1 MVVLKKNKIALGV
14 VAALASSFV
23 MTASAEDPE
32 RLLVTTASGF
42 KQTVED
48 APASVS
54 VVTREQLETKS
65 YRDVTDALKDV
76 PGVLVT
82 GSGSSSDISIR
93 GMDPKYTMILVDGKR
108 VASRETRPNSDNS
121 GIEQGWLPP
130 LPAIERIEVVR
141 GPMSSLYGSDA
152 MGGVINIITRKAQK
166 EWNFSLRGDTT
177 LTERKNEGNTGQG
190 SFYAAGPLIDNVL
203 GLKLQ
208 GQYSHRGEDRRVDG
222 YNRQITASG
231 GGTLSW
237 TPDEKNTVE
246 FEFKKDNQHRDSRV
260 GYSKSAELVK
270 GKKPQSSFTDYELTH
285 YALTHDGIYDFGT
298 MNTYVQR
305 DESRNPSRKMDY
317 DDTTV
322 RNQTVFMF
330 GDHMLSVGGQYRY
343 EELKDE
349 GNKLKGNNK
358 LDRYSWALFAEDEWT
373 LTNDFAL
380 TAGLRMDKD
389 ENFGTHWTPRVYGVW
404 HLADEWTLKGGV
416 STGYRSPDLRQATAT
431 WGQATGGGRYDAVI
445 YGNPDLKP
453 EKSVTEEIGIIWD
466 NRDNLT
472 ASLTIYNTDFKD
484 KITEVRRC
492 DSRSDKAPGMR
503 DCTLADGVGNSGDPY
518 DFVSDRTN
526 VDKANMRGVEVT
538 ANWIISPE
546 WNLAANYTFTD
557 TEQKSGDFKG
567 KPLNKQPRHMAN
579 ATLNWETTPEMETWA
594 RINFRGKTSEYL
606 SRTSMSKS
614 TPSYAF
620 VDVGTS
626 YSLTKQLN
634 LIGGVYNV
642 FDRRIERDNYGS
654 TLEGRRYNIGLNY
667 NF

>member
-1 MVVLKKNKIALGV
+1 MVVLNKNKIALGV
-14 VAALASSFV
+14 VAAIASSFV
-23 MTASAEDPE
+23 MTASAENVE
-32 RLLVTTASGF
+32 KLLVTTASGF

-82 GSGSSSDISIR
+82 GGGSSSDISIR
-93 GMDPKYTMILVDGKR
+93 GMDAKYTMILVDGKR

-166 EWNFSLRGDTT
+166 EWNVSLRADST
-177 LTERKNEGNTGQG
+177 LTERQNSGNTEQG
-190 SFYAAGPLIDNVL
+190 SFYAAGPLVDNL
-203 GLKLQ
+203 LSLKVQ
-208 GQYSHRGEDRRVDG
+208 GQYSHRSEDKFANG

-237 TPDEKNTVE
+237 TPDDKNTID
-246 FEFKKDNQHRDSRV
+246 FEFKKDSQHRDARWEYSASERSRK
-260 GYSKSAELVK
+260 SKSSDFSK
-270 GKKPQSSFTDYELTH
+270 YELTQ
-285 YALTHDGIYDFGT
+285 YALTHDGVYDFGT

-305 DESRNPSRKMDY
+305 DENNNPSRKMEY
-317 DDTTV
+317 NDTTV
-322 RNQTVFMF
+322 RNQTVFML
-330 GDHMLSVGGQYRY
+330 DAHTLSVGAQYRF
-343 EELKDE
+343 EELKDNNNRLDN
-349 GNKLKGNNK
+349 GNK
-358 LDRYSWALFAEDEWT
+358 LDRYSWALFAEDEWA

-380 TAGLRMDKD
+380 TGGLRMDKD
-389 ENFGTHWTPRVYGVW
+389 ENYGTHWTPRVYGVW
-404 HLADEWTLKGGV
+404 HMADEWTLKGGV
-416 STGYRSPDLRQATAT
+416 STGYRSPDLRQATKT
-431 WGQATGGGRYDAVI
+431 WGQATGGSGGNAVI

-472 ASLTIYNTDFKD
+472 ASITIYNTDFKD
-484 KITEVRRC
+484 KITERRIC
-492 DSRSDKAPGMR
+492 DDKGVLPT
-503 DCTLADGVGNSGDPY
+503 CTKEQGYGHQY
-518 DFVSDRTN
+518 DFISTREN
-526 VDKANMRGVEVT
+526 VDKANMRGIEVT
-538 ANWIISPE
+538 GNWTISPA

-557 TEQKSGDFKG
+557 SEQKSGAFSG

-594 RINFRGKTSEYL
+594 RINFRGKTSDYL
-606 SRTSMSKS
+606 SRTSMATG

-620 VDVGTS
+620 VDIGTS

-634 LIGGVYNV
+634 VIGGVYNV
-642 FDRRIERDNYGS
+642 FDRRINYENFNT

>member
-82 GSGSSSDISIR
+82 GGGSSSDISIR

-492 DSRSDKAPGMR
+492 DSRSDKAPGMC

>member
-82 GSGSSSDISIR
+82 GGGSSSDISIR
-93 GMDPKYTMILVDGKR
+93 GMDPKYTMILIDGKR

-260 GYSKSAELVK
+260 GYSKSAELVR

-298 MNTYVQR
+298 MNTYIQR

-445 YGNPDLKP
+445 FGNPDLKP

-484 KITEVRRC
+484 KIMERRVC
-492 DSRSDKAPGMR
+492 DIDSPKKCEASDGF
-503 DCTLADGVGNSGDPY
+503 GHVY
-518 DFVSDRTN
+518 DFVSKREN

-594 RINFRGKTSEYL
+594 RINFRGKTSDYL

-620 VDVGTS
+620 VDIGTS

-634 LIGGVYNV
+634 LIGGVYNI

>member
-82 GSGSSSDISIR
+82 GGGSSSDISIR

-270 GKKPQSSFTDYELTH
+270 GKAPQSSFTDYELTH
-285 YALTHDGIYDFGT
+285 YALTHDGVYDFGT

-431 WGQATGGGRYDAVI
+431 WGQVTGGGRLDGVI
-445 YGNPDLKP
+445 FGNPDLKP

-484 KITEVRRC
+484 KIMEKRVC
-492 DSRSDKAPGMR
+492 DKDSSKP
-503 DCTLADGVGNSGDPY
+503 CTADNGFGHVY
-518 DFVSDRTN
+518 DFVSKREN

-594 RINFRGKTSEYL
+594 RINFRGKTSDYL
-606 SRTSMSKS
+606 SRTSMAKS

>member
-82 GSGSSSDISIR
+82 GGGSSSDISIR

-152 MGGVINIITRKAQK
+152 MGGVINIITRKVQK

>member
-23 MTASAEDPE
+23 MTASSEDPE

-82 GSGSSSDISIR
+82 GGGSSSDISIR

-270 GKKPQSSFTDYELTH
+270 GKAPQSSFTDYELTH
-285 YALTHDGIYDFGT
+285 YALTHDGVYDFGT

-431 WGQATGGGRYDAVI
+431 WGQGTGGGRYDAVI

-594 RINFRGKTSEYL
+594 RINFRGKTSDYL

>member
-82 GSGSSSDISIR
+82 GGGSSSDISIR

-260 GYSKSAELVK
+260 GYSKSAELVR

-317 DDTTV
+317 DDTTI

-416 STGYRSPDLRQATAT
+416 STGYRSPDLRQATAS

-445 YGNPDLKP
+445 FGNPDLKP

-484 KITEVRRC
+484 KIMEKRVC
-492 DSRSDKAPGMR
+492 DIDSPKKCEASDGF
-503 DCTLADGVGNSGDPY
+503 GHIY
-518 DFVSDRTN
+518 DFVSKREN

>member
-1 MVVLKKNKIALGV
+1 MVVLNKNKIALGV
-14 VAALASSFV
+14 VAAIASSFV
-23 MTASAEDPE
+23 MTATAENVE
-32 RLLVTTASGF
+32 KLLVTTASGF

-82 GSGSSSDISIR
+82 GGGSSSDISIR
-93 GMDPKYTMILVDGKR
+93 GMDAKYTMILVDGKR
-108 VASRETRPNSDNS
+108 VASRETRPNSDNA

-166 EWNFSLRGDTT
+166 EWNFSLRADTT

-190 SFYAAGPLIDNVL
+190 SFYAAGPLVENLL
-203 GLKLQ
+203 GLKVQ
-208 GQYSHRGEDRRVDG
+208 GQYSHRGEDKRISG
-222 YNRQITASG
+222 FNRQIMTSG

-237 TPDEKNTVE
+237 TPDEQNTVE

-260 GYSKSAELVK
+260 WYSKSAEPSR
-270 GKKPQSSFTDYELTH
+270 GKPAESSFTDYELTH
-285 YALTHDGIYDFGT
+285 YALTHDGVYEFGT

-322 RNQTVFMF
+322 RNQTVLTL
-330 GDHMLSVGGQYRY
+330 GDHTLSVGGQYRY

-349 GNKLKGNNK
+349 GNHLEGNK
-358 LDRYSWALFAEDEWT
+358 LDRYSWALFAEDEWAM
-373 LTNDFAL
+373 TNDFAL
-380 TAGLRMDKD
+380 TGGLRMDKD

-404 HLADEWTLKGGV
+404 HMADEWTLKGGV
-416 STGYRSPDLRQATAT
+416 STGYRSPDLRQATST
-431 WGQATGGGRYDAVI
+431 WGQVTGGGRLDGVI
-445 YGNPDLKP
+445 FGNANLKP
-453 EKSVTEEIGIIWD
+453 EKSVTEEVSLIWD
-466 NRDNLT
+466 NRDNLN
-472 ASLTIYNTDFKD
+472 ASITVYNTDFKD
-484 KITEVRRC
+484 KIMEKRVC
-492 DSRSDKAPGMR
+492 DKDSSRPCEASDGF
-503 DCTLADGVGNSGDPY
+503 GHVY
-518 DFVSDRTN
+518 DFVSSREN

-538 ANWIISPE
+538 GNWIISPE

-594 RINFRGKTSEYL
+594 RINFRGKTSNYL
-606 SRTSMSKS
+606 ARTDMAKG

-620 VDVGTS
+620 VDIGTS

-634 LIGGVYNV
+634 VIGGVYNV
-642 FDRRIERDNYGS
+642 FDRRIERGDNFDS

>member
-82 GSGSSSDISIR
+82 GGGSSSDISIR

-492 DSRSDKAPGMR
+492 DSRSDKAPGMS

>member
-82 GSGSSSDISIR
+82 GGGSSSDISIR

>member
-82 GSGSSSDISIR
+82 GGGSSSDISIR

-431 WGQATGGGRYDAVI
+431 WGQGTGGGRYDAVI

-492 DSRSDKAPGMR
+492 DSRSDKAPGML

-557 TEQKSGDFKG
+557 TEQKSDDFKG